1 MKIAI
6 TILMLLNLG
15 CVGCT
20 DTETKI
26 VYRDREVEVIKY
38 VDGLPL
44 GHGLLWY
51 TGDSCY
57 YIQLDSVDVSATGF
71 RSYTGV
77 VRPMTFDETERLIF
91 KDWLRPFNYE
101 NWNFHIK
108 NK

>member
-1 MKIAI
+1 MKF
-6 TILMLLNLG
+6 ILIFILFF
-15 CVGCT
+15 CGCT
-20 DTETKI
+20 ETKTKI
-26 VYRDREVEVIKY
+26 VYRDREVIKY

-51 TGDSCY
+51 TGDSGY

-71 RSYTGV
+71 RSYTGI
-77 VRPMTFDETERLIF
+77 VRPMTSAEIEQLIF
-91 KDWLRPFNYE
+91 KDWLNPWNYE